1 VSRLWINAGVT
12 AGTVWQVMAAWWPYR
27 GLISAGIIGPRRV
40 HKGLEPAIIMV
51 SDKLTMIKDF
61 LPPWFLS
68 HTQGDRI
75 NRGGKLGLDG
85 AAQAAC

>member
-1 VSRLWINAGVT
+1 
-12 AGTVWQVMAAWWPYR
+12 
-27 GLISAGIIGPRRV
+27 
-40 HKGLEPAIIMV
+40 MV
-51 SDKLTMIKDF
+51 SGKLTMIKDF
-61 LPPWFLS
+61 LPPWFPS